1 MPMTAAALATAL
13 TPTITAALQAEF
25 ADETAGSPDAFATKI
40 TRLSSAL
47 ATGIAE
53 GLVPYIQA
61 QSQVVNPAGAV
72 IGTVL

>member
-1 MPMTAAALATAL
+1 MPMTPAGLAAAL

-25 ADETAGSPDAFATKI
+25 AAETAGSPDAFATKI
-40 TRLSSAL
+40 TRLSAAL

-61 QSQVVNPAGAV
+61 QAAVVNPAGGV
-72 IGTVL
+72 IGSVT